1 MPEIS
6 NHQEV
11 LLVTTSSFAQRDL
24 CEKESID
31 TPPGESDTE
40 KMVRACW
47 NGLLDD
53 LLPELVAN
61 RNSRGLYLIDVSK
74 LQQSLLIR
82 MSTTPT
88 EINNEF
94 SIDPGSIHLR
104 GICN

>member
-6 NHQEV
+6 HHQEV
-11 LLVTTSSFAQRDL
+11 LLITSSSFAQRDL
-24 CEKESID
+24 CEKDSIESL
-31 TPPGESDTE
+31 PGESNTE

-88 EINNEF
+88 KIENVC
-94 SIDPGSIHLR
+94 SIDPASIQLQDS
-104 GICN
+104 CN

>member
-1 MPEIS
+1 METILH
-6 NHQEV
+6 HQEI
-11 LLVTTSSFAQRDL
+11 LLVTCSSFARRDF
-24 CEKESID
+24 CEKESL
-31 TPPGESDTE
+31 ESRPNESNIE

-61 RNSRGLYLIDVSK
+61 RNSQGLYLVDVNK

-88 EINNEF
+88 TIENEF
-94 SIDPGSIHLR
+94 SIDPGSIDLR